1 MIPAIYTLLGTGAI
15 IGIIAGGVILLL
27 ILWVVSV
34 QNNLVKQDEFCNNSL
49 KQISVQQT
57 TRYDALLTNIKLARE
72 YAKYEG
78 EAFEKIIAQRK
89 ITTSPNPTVA
99 DINANEQALRTMSAN
114 LYAVAERYPELKAN
128 EGFQKTRET
137 YNKYEEMVRLSRM
150 TFNDTVTKFNNQVRM
165 FPGSVIASMLGFSR
179 RDYLAD
185 EPAKADIPDF

>member
-1 MIPAIYTLLGTGAI
+1 MISVILPLISTSGIVWIVIGAI
-15 IGIIAGGVILLL
+15 VVILV
-27 ILWVVSV
+27 LWVISV
-34 QNNLVKQDEFCNNSL
+34 QNKLVQQDEFCNNSL

-78 EAFEKIIAQRK
+78 DAFEKIIAQRG

-99 DINANEQALRTMSAN
+99 EINSNEQVLRQMSAG
-114 LYAVAERYPELKAN
+114 LYAVSERYPELKAN

-185 EPAKADIPDF
+185 NPEKVDIPDF

>member
-1 MIPAIYTLLGTGAI
+1 MISVILPLLSTGSI
-15 IGIIAGGVILLL
+15 VWIVIGGVVLIL
-27 ILWVVSV
+27 ILWVISV

-78 EAFEKIIAQRK
+78 DAFEKIIAQRGLK
-89 ITTSPNPTVA
+89 VSPNPSVA
-99 DINANEQALRTMSAN
+99 DINANEQMLRSMSAN
-114 LYAVAERYPELKAN
+114 LYAVAEKYPELKAN

-165 FPGSVIASMLGFSR
+165 FPGSIIASMLGFAR